1 MEGRVMTL
9 EQMIKALAEKIEGL
23 KALQTAAMANDA
35 TEDATKALEV
45 ALDGIEKLEKN
56 IKLAEKVAEHE
67 KSQSVP
73 ADTPVDGPNAPAQAK
88 SPDNIAEKLGVIM
101 GGMLKEYKD
110 NGAKGPEATLRG
122 IEKLGYGQVAQEFS
136 QNKSMTSLTGATGG
150 FSIAENF
157 NREII
162 GLLYPQSSFMSGNPR
177 IIPMPDGNYRQSKGA
192 TGVSAVYRGEGD
204 DIAIVQ
210 PTLAE
215 LSMSA
220 KLLSAVVP
228 VTNQLIRYS
237 LGSASD
243 FARNDLSSAMSIKM
257 DTAAYLGTGAGDEPT
272 GIMIAA
278 GITSFAAAAGVSP
291 TAAVVDA
298 EARQLISVLTRYPL
312 LGGGAAWRMSVRT
325 FGYLSDMRDGNGN
338 KIYPELENSRWKGY
352 PIEIAGTYPENLG
365 AGTNETYLALISFPW
380 ILVGESKG
388 LELAISDEASI
399 GPAATAV
406 SMFSTDQTA
415 IRATMEHDFGSRYE
429 EAVGL
434 LTAVQWGG

>member
-1 MEGRVMTL
+1 MTL
-9 EQMIKALAEKIEGL
+9 EQMIKALADKVKGL
-23 KALQTAAMANDA
+23 TELKTAAFAEDA

-45 ALDGIEKLEKN
+45 AMEEIEKIESK
-56 IKLAEKVAEHE
+56 IKLAKKAAELE
-67 KSQSVP
+67 ASQSEP
-73 ADTPVDGPNAPAQAK
+73 ADTPVDDSIAATPK
-88 SPDNIAEKLGVIM
+88 SANDISEKLGVIM

-122 IEKLGYGQVAQEFS
+122 IEKLGYAQVAQEFS
-136 QNKSMTSLTGATGG
+136 QNKSMTSLTGASGG

-157 NREII
+157 NKEII
-162 GLLYPQSSFMSGNPR
+162 ELLYPQSSFMSGSPR
-177 IIPMPDGNYRQSKGA
+177 IVPMPDGNFRQSKGA
-192 TGVSAVYRGEGD
+192 TGVTASYRGEGD

-210 PTLAE
+210 PTLSE
-215 LSMSA
+215 LNMSA

-272 GIMIAA
+272 GVMLAA
-278 GITSFAAAAGVSP
+278 GITSVAAAAGGSP
-291 TAAVVDA
+291 TAAVVDG
-298 EARQLISVLTRYPL
+298 EARKLLNVLTRYPL

-325 FGYLSDMRDGNGN
+325 YGYLSDMRDGNGN
-338 KIYPELENSRWKGY
+338 KIYPELVNKSWKGY
-352 PIEIAGTYPENLG
+352 PVEIAGTFPENLG
-365 AGTNETYLALISFPW
+365 GGTDETYLALISFPW

-399 GPAATAV
+399 GPAASAV

-415 IRATMEHDFGSRYE
+415 IRATMEHDFGARYE
-429 EAVGL
+429 EAVGI
-434 LTAVQWGG
+434 LTGVQWGT